1 MTSSAAEIA
10 LSNAGLLPQAGQGTA
25 QAEEDGYYE
34 TDAFLAGRP
43 SAVKF
48 PQVGDMAVG
57 VIQDLFLQ
65 QERVF
70 NSDDLKFWDDGRPVM
85 QMVIILRMAGQ
96 DPDLQ
101 TLYVGREMRKAI
113 SAAVQGTGTRGLR
126 RGGHLCVRY
135 NADDVPRQ
143 PGAKGA
149 KLYDA
154 AYDPPG
160 RKPLG
165 DTPQLP
171 VQSALP
177 PLDPPF

>member
-1 MTSSAAEIA
+1 MTSTAAEIA

-43 SAVKF
+43 PAVKF
-48 PQVGDMAVG
+48 PQIGDMATG
-57 VIQDLFLQ
+57 IIQELFLQ
-65 QERVF
+65 QERVY
-70 NSDDLKFWDDGRPVM
+70 NSQDLKFWDDGRPVM
-85 QMVIILRMAGQ
+85 QMVVILRMAGQ

-101 TLYVGREMRKAI
+101 ALYVGREMRKAI
-113 SAAVQGTGTRGLR
+113 VAAVQVHKVPGLR

-135 NADDVPRQ
+135 NADDVPRTV
-143 PGAKGA
+143 GAKGA

-165 DTPQLP
+165 ETPQLP